1 MYHEHV
7 NIKLK
12 VENTIQIKSGI
23 TINVDASVKI
33 KKKHCACEKDYIW
46 YLVTCSCETG
56 KYLAS
61 VIYDSVITCDEIIE
75 ETKRV
80 TTNFNEK
87 SSLQN
92 QKKSIFY
99 LPFYWLPLPYW

>member
-12 VENTIQIKSGI
+12 VENAIQIKTGI
-23 TINVDASVKI
+23 TINVNASVKI
-33 KKKHCACEKDYIW
+33 KKKKNCACEKDYIW
-46 YLVTCSCETG
+46 YLVTCSCENG

-80 TTNFNEK
+80 TTIFNEK

-92 QKKSIFY
+92 QKNSMFY
-99 LPFYWLPLPYW
+99 VLFY